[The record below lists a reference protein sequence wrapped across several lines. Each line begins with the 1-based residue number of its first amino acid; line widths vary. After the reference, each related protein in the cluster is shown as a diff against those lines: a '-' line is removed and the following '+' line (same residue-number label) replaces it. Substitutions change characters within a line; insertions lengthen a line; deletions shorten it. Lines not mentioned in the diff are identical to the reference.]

1 MFDVDDLKIYR
12 GSDIRITDKIIVTQP
27 TIDQIIEFGE
37 KRYFQTVHC
46 LTGVGADF
54 KWQLLDYFGIDY
66 TTIDDFELFKLM
78 IYRSLSSKKNVYKE
92 LKDNPEKYE
101 EHINK
106 MTEEDWSELLVNPIS
121 LVLKDIDFA
130 DFEEYE
136 SDKSPET
143 ILYDKEHDITIDRL
157 VYARIVD
164 AVRKIHGFKRNNE
177 IPANEITK
185 MDLIDDAR
193 DDAMMASQKPYKS
206 VLKPL
211 ISALAVKT
219 GQLGSDSIWN
229 TKINMFFDSIK
240 RINKIQDAT
249 LLLQGAYSGFMTISI
264 MSFCPA
270 LLSAGISLLLT

>member
-1 MFDVDDLKIYR
+1 MFDIDDLKIYR

-54 KWQLLDYFGIDY
+54 KWQLWDYYGIDY

-78 IYRSLSSKKNVYKE
+78 IWRSLSSKKNIYKE
-92 LKDNPEKYE
+92 LKENPEQYE
-101 EHINK
+101 ERTNK
-106 MTEEDWSELLVNPIS
+106 MTQEDWEELLFNPTS

-130 DFEEYE
+130 DFEEYK
-136 SDKSPET
+136 SDKNSET
-143 ILYDKEHDITIDRL
+143 ILYDKEHDITIDRSI
-157 VYARIVD
+157 YTRMIEAI
-164 AVRKIHGFKRNNE
+164 RKIHGFKRNNE
-177 IPANEITK
+177 MPANEITK
-185 MDLIDDAR
+185 MDLIEDAR
-193 DDAMMASQKPYKS
+193 DEAMAASQKEYKS

-229 TKINMFFDSIK
+229 TKVNMFFDSIK

-249 LLLQGAYSGFMTISI
+249 LLLQGAYSGFASLKGVDKTR
-264 MSFCPA
+264 
-270 LLSAGISLLLT
+270 LDWAGDI

>member
-12 GSDIRITDKIIVTQP
+12 GSDIRITDKIIVIQP

-54 KWQLLDYFGIDY
+54 KWQLWDYFGRDY
-66 TTIDDFELFKLM
+66 TQIDDFELFKLM
-78 IYRSLSSKKNVYKE
+78 IWKSLSSRKYIYKE
-92 LKDNPEKYE
+92 LMENQEKYKE
-101 EHINK
+101 ELKKISEEEL
-106 MTEEDWSELLVNPIS
+106 TEMLVNPLS
-121 LVLKDIDFA
+121 LVLKNIDLA

-136 SDKSPET
+136 SDKSHET
-143 ILYDKEHDITIDRL
+143 FLYDKEHDITIDRL
-157 VYARIVD
+157 IYAQIVD
-164 AVRKIHGFKRNNE
+164 AVRKIHGFKRNNQ

-193 DDAMMASQKPYKS
+193 DEAMMASRKPYKS

-240 RINKIQDAT
+240 RINKIQDAEF
-249 LLLQGAYSGFMTISI
+249 Y
-264 MSFCPA
+264 
-270 LLSAGISLLLT
+270 

>member
-27 TIDQIIEFGE
+27 TIDQIVEFGE
-37 KRYFQTVHC
+37 KRYFQAVYC
-46 LTGVGADF
+46 LTSVGADF
-54 KWQLLDYFGIDY
+54 KWQLWDYYGIDY
-66 TTIDDFELFKLM
+66 TEIDDFELFKFM
-78 IYRSLSSKKNVYKE
+78 IRDIVSSKKYIHKE
-92 LKDNPEKYE
+92 LTENREKYE
-101 EHINK
+101 EQLKNIS
-106 MTEEDWSELLVNPIS
+106 EEDLDEMLINPLS
-121 LVLKDIDFA
+121 LVLKNIDLA

-143 ILYDKEHDITIDRL
+143 ILYDKEHDITIDRF

-193 DDAMMASQKPYKS
+193 DDAIIASKKPYKS

-240 RINKIQDAT
+240 RINKIQDAE
-249 LLLQGAYSGFMTISI
+249 LLLQGAYSGFASLKGVDKTR
-264 MSFCPA
+264 
-270 LLSAGISLLLT
+270 LDWAGDI